1 MTPLAE
7 NRARWLAQLKSTE
20 PANRPR
26 AEDGARQMAAAAGF
40 KEPQHFVWFDSP
52 HAASWAIAVVVARSY
67 PWNMTLAPKSLTR
80 DEREQFDNAR
90 SALGAALGT
99 ADEQSIIAA
108 LGAPRISSLVFPP
121 DPRKLFSDVLLN
133 ERYEL
138 NNDVTSM
145 VRIHDDDLERAESH
159 FWRGSHAV
167 LQSGLYAKTGTLIT
181 QSYLNDHWFSMM
193 ADDEERIG
201 NRAAPPFLSATFDVA
216 RAAGLWW
223 PFENVVIFSERPAEL
238 RFNDQ
243 QLLHNADGPAI
254 TYRDGVRVYV
264 WNGKAVPER
273 WIMES
278 DAVPPKEYK
287 GFDPT
292 FRKHVEARGG
302 KAKSSAPAAKAKRA
316 KPTAILKALL
326 PADHTARIATL
337 REHAGG
343 KLPLFD
349 RYVAGAHEAV
359 WKELVALGNS
369 VREDPHAADALA
381 VAYET
386 MVRVDQNVRTLV
398 QRLTNLG
405 YRFTPNPGSSSAP
418 SAAVTGLAG
427 MLASMVASMA
437 TRGAGKPAKKPD
449 PGPHVPPTADAQKH
463 VADFEKQF
471 GALPLSLRAFYE
483 VVGEVNLI
491 GTHPAIDPPGNTV
504 AIDPLVVY
512 GLDEGL
518 VEYDEEDEDGD
529 GEPNA
534 VTIAP
539 DDLHKANTSGGDPY
553 EMTIPDL
560 RADGELLN
568 ERHRLFFVDY
578 LRLCFKFGGFPGYEA
593 MGTIPAELGR
603 LSAGLI
609 SF

>member
-1 MTPLAE
+1 MTPLPE
-7 NRARWLAQLKSTE
+7 NRARWLAQLESTA
-20 PANRPR
+20 PADRAR
-26 AEDGARQMAAAAGF
+26 AEAGARRMAAAAGF
-40 KEPQHFVWFDSP
+40 KEPHHFVWFDSP
-52 HAASWAIAVVVARSY
+52 HAASWALAVVVARGY
-67 PWNMTLAPKSLTR
+67 PWTSLLAPSALTR
-80 DEREQFDNAR
+80 DEREQMDRAR
-90 SALGAALGT
+90 AALGSVLGT
-99 ADEQSIIAA
+99 TDDEHMIAA
-108 LGAPRISSLVFPP
+108 FGASRVSSLVFPP
-121 DPRKLFSDVLLN
+121 DPRNLFSEILLN

-138 NNDVTSM
+138 DDDVTSM
-145 VRIHDDDLERAESH
+145 VRVHDDDLERAESH
-159 FWRGSHAV
+159 FWRGARAV
-167 LQSGLYAKTGTLIT
+167 LSSGLYGKTANLIT

-201 NRAAPPFLSATFDVA
+201 PKAAPPFLSATFDVA
-216 RAAGLWW
+216 RSAGLWW

-238 RFNDQ
+238 HFNDQ
-243 QLLHNADGPAI
+243 RLLHNADGPAI
-254 TYRDGVRVYV
+254 VYRDGMRVHA

-273 WIMES
+273 WIAEPN
-278 DAVPPKEYK
+278 AVPAKEYK

-292 FRKHVEARGG
+292 FRKHVESGG
-302 KAKSSAPAAKAKRA
+302 AKGQPAGTTPKAKRT
-316 KPTAILKALL
+316 KSTSILTTPL
-326 PADHTARIATL
+326 PMDHAARIAQL

-343 KLPLFD
+343 TLPRFD
-349 RYVAGAHEAV
+349 RYVAGEHEAI
-359 WKELVALGNS
+359 WKELVALGDAA
-369 VREDPHAADALA
+369 REDANAADALA

-386 MVRVDQNVRTLV
+386 MHRVQQNVRTV
-398 QRLTNLG
+398 VERLTGMG
-405 YRFTPNPGSSSAP
+405 YRFTPNPGSSSIAG
-418 SAAVTGLAG
+418 AAVAGLAG
-427 MLASMVASMA
+427 MLASLVSSV
-437 TRGAGKPAKKPD
+437 THRGGARQAKTADPA
-449 PGPHVPPTADAQKH
+449 PHVPPTASAQKQ

-491 GTHPAIDPPGNTV
+491 GRHPAIDPPGNPV
-504 AIDPLVVY
+504 AVDPLVVY

-553 EMTIPDL
+553 EMAIPDL

-593 MGTIPAELGR
+593 MGTIPAELDR

-609 SF
+609 PF